1 MRGQPWIAETSQ
13 LEFHGA
19 HRAEGTNQCGCRSFI
34 ATDLLVRFQYSL
46 SVSAGTCAYVGIK
59 RPPAKTSFLIEFAD
73 LTFALQIREVA
84 AVANIKPTPPGGQI
98 QTALNGSLVSPA
110 GGFRSTLPAAATAFK
125 GAITLTSHAPCS
137 AGELGDGSF
146 RFQDPQGLEA
156 NPSGSGLD
164 LMFLVRR
171 RSVSALFWREVTK
184 RTAERAMR
192 FRKGPKSSTICF
204 YGIAP

>member
-1 MRGQPWIAETSQ
+1 MR
-13 LEFHGA
+13 LRLV
-19 HRAEGTNQCGCRSFI
+19 HRDGSVGPIPIFAFCVSRHMRVRWNQ
-34 ATDLLVRFQYSL
+34 ATT
-46 SVSAGTCAYVGIK
+46 GKNI
-59 RPPAKTSFLIEFAD
+59 FLMEFAD

-156 NPSGSGLD
+156 NPS
-164 LMFLVRR
+164 
-171 RSVSALFWREVTK
+171 AAAW
-184 RTAERAMR
+184 
-192 FRKGPKSSTICF
+192 I
-204 YGIAP
+204 